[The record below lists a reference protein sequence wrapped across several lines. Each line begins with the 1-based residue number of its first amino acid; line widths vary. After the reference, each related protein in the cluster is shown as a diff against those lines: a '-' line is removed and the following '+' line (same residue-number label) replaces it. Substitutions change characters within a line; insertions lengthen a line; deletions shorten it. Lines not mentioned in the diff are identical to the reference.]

1 MPPGREKD
9 RPDDGDDSPE
19 EIRATAG
26 AGRGLR
32 MLRPLAIR
40 DFRLLWTGMT
50 VSLFGD
56 GIYFVAIA
64 WLVLKISNVPSA
76 LAMVGVAWTVPQV
89 VFLLWAG
96 ALTDRFDRRMVMIA
110 SDVMRGAAVCVIG
123 LLALS
128 ETIQLWQVLV
138 LVAIYGAGEGFFM
151 PAFSAI
157 VPDVVPTS
165 QLVEANALDQFV
177 RPVTLRFAGPAAGGL
192 VITIAGPGTALL
204 IDAIT
209 FLASA
214 AAIAAISPHRPTQ
227 PSGERPS
234 VWSDI
239 KEGLSYVRGKA
250 WLWISFLAAALGL
263 LAFYGPFQVLV
274 PYLVK
279 NRLDGSAG
287 DLGLVYAVGGMGAV
301 LASILVSQWGL
312 PKRHI
317 SFTFVCWGLGTLA
330 MVGYAW
336 GSSIWEVMLVTFVLE
351 VFLTAGMI
359 VYAALLQS
367 HVPGSLLGRVSSVD
381 WLISSSLIP
390 LSYALTAPV
399 SEGIGLKA
407 TFMGA
412 GVLGGGAILL
422 FLASPQLHE
431 IESETK
437 EPVPAGAA

>member
-1 MPPGREKD
+1 
-9 RPDDGDDSPE
+9 
-19 EIRATAG
+19 
-26 AGRGLR
+26 
-32 MLRPLAIR
+32 MLRPLGIR

-64 WLVLKISNVPSA
+64 WLVLRISNVPSA

-110 SDVMRGAAVCVIG
+110 SDVMRGVAVAAIAILSLSGVVRLWHVI
-123 LLALS
+123 
-128 ETIQLWQVLV
+128 V

-157 VPDVVPTS
+157 VPDVVPS
-165 QLVEANALDQFV
+165 NQLVEANALDQFV

-192 VITIAGPGTALL
+192 IITIGNVGTALL
-204 IDAIT
+204 IDAFT

-214 AAIAAISPHRPTQ
+214 LAIAAISPRPQ
-227 PSGERPS
+227 PMRERTS

-274 PYLVK
+274 PFLVK

-287 DLGLVYAVGGMGAV
+287 DLGLVYAVGGIGAI
-301 LASILVSQWGL
+301 LASVMVSQRGL
-312 PKRHI
+312 PRRHI

-330 MVGYAW
+330 IAGYAW
-336 GSSIWEVMLVTFVLE
+336 GSALWEVMLVTFVLE

-367 HVPGSLLGRVSSVD
+367 HVPGSLIGRVSSVD

-390 LSYALTAPV
+390 LSYALTGPV
-399 SEGIGLKA
+399 ADGIGLKA
-407 TFMGA
+407 TFVAA

-422 FLASPQLHE
+422 FLASPGLHE
-431 IESETK
+431 VER
-437 EPVPAGAA
+437 EPQEVAPAGVA